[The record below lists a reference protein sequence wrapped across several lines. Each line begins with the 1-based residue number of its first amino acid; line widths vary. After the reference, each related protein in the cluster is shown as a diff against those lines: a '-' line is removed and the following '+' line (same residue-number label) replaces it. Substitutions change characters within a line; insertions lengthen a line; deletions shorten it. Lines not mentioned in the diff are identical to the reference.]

1 MTDFLKDPIYL
12 EYMDTECA
20 KVLSKALEAL
30 RRGDTTAALK
40 SVQEARTYFSPSAYF
55 QKMLRSFAESSWR
68 PQIIRR
74 VAKRMRR
81 AAVGRRVVAFHVTH
95 RQGKSTIASSRF
107 TTFCKT

>member
-55 QKMLRSFAESSWR
+55 QKNAEEF
-68 PQIIRR
+68 RR
-74 VAKRMRR
+74 IEL
-81 AAVGRRVVAFHVTH
+81 AATNHP
-95 RQGKSTIASSRF
+95 
-107 TTFCKT
+107 